1 MRIQQEVEQESN
13 RPPINIKIVKKLDKA
28 VEESSQSNIDAQTL
42 SISQAKRAIKII
54 LNMNG
59 ITDNQRIDAIFK
71 QTAPKGPDGSTQV
84 PILRQILLLKAK
96 QIMFRNSALPNESRQ
111 GSQKL
116 LQEQH
121 ASCVEQVESVL
132 RRVLNNEDL

>member
-28 VEESSQSNIDAQTL
+28 AEDSSQSNIDAQTL

-84 PILRQILLLKAK
+84 PILR
-96 QIMFRNSALPNESRQ
+96 
-111 GSQKL
+111 
-116 LQEQH
+116 
-121 ASCVEQVESVL
+121 
-132 RRVLNNEDL
+132 